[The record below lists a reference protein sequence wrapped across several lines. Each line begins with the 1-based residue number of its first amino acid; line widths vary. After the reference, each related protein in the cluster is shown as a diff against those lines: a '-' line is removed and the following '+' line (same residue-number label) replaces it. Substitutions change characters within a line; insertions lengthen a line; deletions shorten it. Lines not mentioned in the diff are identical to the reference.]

1 MKKTKVVL
9 LTMSAQRQDGS
20 RETTNIYEIC
30 SCTDPSMARRIMQL
44 LRKHVY
50 TDQVNADAKADEPM
64 YLVSTL

>member
-9 LTMSAQRQDGS
+9 LTMSAQRQDGG

-30 SCTDPSMARRIMQL
+30 SCTDPAMAHRIMQL
-44 LRKHVY
+44 LRENVY
-50 TDQVNADAKADEPM
+50 TDKVNADAKADEPM